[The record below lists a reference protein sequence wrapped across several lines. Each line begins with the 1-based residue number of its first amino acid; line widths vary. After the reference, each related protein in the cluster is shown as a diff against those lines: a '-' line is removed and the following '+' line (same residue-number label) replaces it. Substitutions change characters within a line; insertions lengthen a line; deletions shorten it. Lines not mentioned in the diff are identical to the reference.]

1 MRFKIVVELT
11 VSSSDVEQIADI
23 VKRAIENAGLLSDK
37 DEILDSFS
45 ITPILTIKQLNE
57 LLEKWKPKR

>member
-57 LLEKWKPKR
+57 LLEEWKPKR